1 MVAARSSS
9 ADLTTIT
16 YINWSSVI
24 AGAIA
29 AAALAFVLHSFAIG
43 IGLSVSSTAPT
54 WRDAS
59 FALVFM
65 SGLYLLLVAVLSY
78 GFGAYVASRLRP
90 RDALTGVD
98 VEFRDGMHG
107 LLVWALA
114 TLLSGLIAFAAAQ
127 LIPQLAAP
135 SGSSHGP
142 SASVGAENIVAYDID
157 RLLRSDRRPPG
168 DTTAMRAEVGRIL
181 LTASS
186 HRGMLADDKAY
197 LTHLVAQQTGLGPT
211 DAQTRVND
219 VTARAKQNLDRARRV
234 ALLIAF
240 MAGAAALI
248 GGVAA
253 WYAAVAASRHREGVA
268 SVHPILDWGKRI
280 ED

>member
-1 MVAARSSS
+1 MAAARSAS
-9 ADLTTIT
+9 AGTTTVT
-16 YINWSSVI
+16 YINWPSII

-90 RDALTGVD
+90 RDGVTGVD
-98 VEFRDGMHG
+98 IEFGDGMHG

-114 TLLSGLIAFAAAQ
+114 TLLSGLLAFAAAQ
-127 LIPQLAAP
+127 AIPQLAAP

-142 SASVGAENIVAYDID
+142 SASVGAENIIAYDID
-157 RLLRSDRRPPG
+157 RLLRSDRRQPG
-168 DTTAMRAEVGRIL
+168 DMTAIRAEVGRIL

-186 HRGMLADDKAY
+186 HRGILPDDKTY
-197 LTHLVAQQTGLGPT
+197 LEHLVALQTGISPA
-211 DAQTRVND
+211 DAQIRVND
-219 VTARAKQNLDRARRV
+219 ATARAKQNLDRARHV
-234 ALLIAF
+234 ALLIGF

-253 WYAAVAASRHREGVA
+253 WYAAVAAGRHREGVA
-268 SVHPILDWGKRI
+268 SVHPIWDWGKRV
-280 ED
+280 EY